1 MTCREVVEFLMA
13 YLDGELPEEER
24 RVFEEHLAECEE
36 CVAYLASYQR
46 ATRLGATA
54 WEEEPCEAPPE
65 LVDAILAAR
74 RA

>member
-13 YLDGELPEEER
+13 YLDGELPEEAR

-54 WEEEPCEAPPE
+54 WEAEPCEAPPE